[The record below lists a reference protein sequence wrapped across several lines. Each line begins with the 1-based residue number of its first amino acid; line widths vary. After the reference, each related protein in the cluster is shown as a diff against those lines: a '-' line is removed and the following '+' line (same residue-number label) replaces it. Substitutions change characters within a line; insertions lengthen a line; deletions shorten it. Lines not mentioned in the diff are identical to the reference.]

1 MSCPVCNSSQV
12 GIFFEMLNVP
22 IFCNVLWSEQEAA
35 KNCAKGDIRL
45 VFCSDCGFIYNT
57 AFDPTRLDY
66 CPDYEN
72 SLDFSPRFQ
81 EYAQSLAKR
90 LIQRHDLHQKKI
102 IEIGC
107 GKGDF
112 LVLLCELGENYGVG
126 FDPSYIEH
134 SEVSN
139 SARDR
144 VQFVQ
149 DVYSEAY
156 RDYQGDLICCRHTL
170 EHIANPKTL
179 LNGLRNTL
187 KDDGNIPIFFEVPN
201 AIDTFQRMAIW
212 DIIYEHC
219 SYFSPVSLSYIFTQ
233 CGFQVK
239 EIAEEFQG
247 QFLTLEAT
255 KSNQKL
261 EKITLNQ
268 KEIDAVKAFSQDIA
282 LFRETFNQ
290 KLLSWQ
296 KILKRI
302 SDQGQRAVAWGAGSK
317 GVTFLNLIKQPASIN
332 YIVDINPRKYGKYIA
347 GTGQQIV
354 SPEFLS
360 DYQPD
365 VVIIM
370 NSIYQDEIKQQVREL
385 GVTPEFMCV

>member
-1 MSCPVCNSSQV
+1 
-12 GIFFEMLNVP
+12 
-22 IFCNVLWSEQEAA
+22 
-35 KNCAKGDIRL
+35 
-45 VFCSDCGFIYNT
+45 
-57 AFDPTRLDY
+57 
-66 CPDYEN
+66 
-72 SLDFSPRFQ
+72 
-81 EYAQSLAKR
+81 
-90 LIQRHDLHQKKI
+90 
-102 IEIGC
+102 
-107 GKGDF
+107 
-112 LVLLCELGENYGVG
+112 
-126 FDPSYIEH
+126 
-134 SEVSN
+134 
-139 SARDR
+139 
-144 VQFVQ
+144 
-149 DVYSEAY
+149 
-156 RDYQGDLICCRHTL
+156 
-170 EHIANPKTL
+170 
-179 LNGLRNTL
+179 
-187 KDDGNIPIFFEVPN
+187 
-201 AIDTFQRMAIW
+201 MAIW

-233 CGFQVK
+233 CGFKVK

-261 EKITLNQ
+261 EQITLNQ